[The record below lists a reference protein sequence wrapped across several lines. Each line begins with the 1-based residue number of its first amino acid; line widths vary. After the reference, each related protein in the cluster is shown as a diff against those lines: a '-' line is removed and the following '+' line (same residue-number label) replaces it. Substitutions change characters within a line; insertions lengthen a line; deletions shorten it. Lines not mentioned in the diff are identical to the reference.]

1 METMIAELKA
11 EQQRKLEEIAK
22 TGYSVEMEYLKGY
35 ICALSVVEGM
45 IVETK
50 NEAIHE

>member
-1 METMIAELKA
+1 MEAMIAKLKV

-22 TGYSVEMEYLKGY
+22 TGYSIEMEYLKGY

-45 IVETK
+45 LAEAK